1 MAFYLRVYLNVPVSP
16 LYKDTSFGVRDFL
29 YSNMTPSLLITS
41 AKTLSPN
48 KSRFEELGVRISTN
62 EFCGHGG
69 RDTKYLAQVQITEW
83 GRAGQD
89 STSGSKP
96 LELCA
101 QYGVAGRAVVGCQCQ
116 VYTGI
121 D

>member
-1 MAFYLRVYLNVPVSP
+1 MT
-16 LYKDTSFGVRDFL
+16 TS
-29 YSNMTPSLLITS
+29 SLITS
-41 AKTLSPN
+41 AKSLSPN
-48 KSRFEELGVRISTN
+48 KSRFEELGLRISTN

-69 RDTKYLAQVQITEW
+69 GRHNSARDTKYLAQVQITEW

-101 QYGVAGRAVVGCQCQ
+101 QYSVAGRAVVGCQCE
-116 VYTGI
+116 VHTGT